1 MATWIEDEEVE
12 VPLNNG
18 ETLTDD
24 DGVVQAL
31 EPSHDEQVQE
41 ANGGEQ
47 REELPE
53 KYRGK
58 SAADIARMHQEAE
71 KALGRQGN
79 EIGELRAVFD
89 DFVQTSARNQQQPQR
104 PPAEEV
110 DYFVDPKTAVDRQI
124 ESHPVLQQA
133 QAVAVEMQKAQGVA
147 QLQSKH
153 SDLTEVLSSQDFGDW
168 VRASPVRQRLYR
180 EADQGMSVQAADELL
195 TTFKQLRQTAQTSQD
210 VSTQARKNAVRGAST
225 GSSRNNPDGQR
236 SGRIFSRAQIR
247 RLMKNDPEQYEA
259 MQPQIMAAYA
269 EGRVRG

>member
-1 MATWIEDEEVE
+1 MATWIEDDEVE
-12 VPLNNG
+12 VPLNEG
-18 ETLTDD
+18 ETLIED
-24 DGVVQAL
+24 DGVAQAL
-31 EPSHDEQVQE
+31 EPGTDDAQE
-41 ANGGEQ
+41 AQSAEH
-47 REELPE
+47 REELPD
-53 KYRGK
+53 KYRNK

-89 DFVQTSARNQQQPQR
+89 NFVQSSARAQQQPER
-104 PPAEEV
+104 PPVDEV
-110 DYFVDPKTAVDRQI
+110 DYFVDPKAAVNQQL
-124 ESHPVLQQA
+124 ESHPALREA
-133 QAVAVEMQKAQGVA
+133 QAVAVEMRKAQGVA

-153 SDLTEVLSSQDFGDW
+153 EDLREVLSSSDFGDW
-168 VRASPVRQRLYR
+168 VKQSPIRQRLYQ

-195 TTFKQLRQTAQTSQD
+195 TTFKQLRQTAQTSQN
-210 VSTQARKNAVRGAST
+210 VSTQARKNAVRGANT

-236 SGRIFSRAQIR
+236 SGRVFSRAQIR